1 MSQNSNKISKR
12 FGDGPKMSIEFYPC
26 SSSRVKEFLGKA
38 ESVGSAESETLAGL
52 RARLREEVETMEAH
66 MNSLDFEAR
75 TKLRNQQ
82 TLELRQ
88 EEEQSLL
95 LELQA
100 ATRERTAGDLDIG
113 TL

>member
-1 MSQNSNKISKR
+1 MKPPRSFVDTFTTRALKQR
-12 FGDGPKMSIEFYPC
+12 
-26 SSSRVKEFLGKA
+26 
-38 ESVGSAESETLAGL
+38 

-82 TLELRQ
+82 TMELRR
-88 EEEQSLL
+88 EEEESLL

>member
-1 MSQNSNKISKR
+1 MTPSLNRELKQR
-12 FGDGPKMSIEFYPC
+12 
-26 SSSRVKEFLGKA
+26 
-38 ESVGSAESETLAGL
+38 

-100 ATRERTAGDLDIG
+100 ATRERTTGELDIG

>member
-1 MSQNSNKISKR
+1 
-12 FGDGPKMSIEFYPC
+12 
-26 SSSRVKEFLGKA
+26 
-38 ESVGSAESETLAGL
+38 
-52 RARLREEVETMEAH
+52 MEAH

-82 TLELRQ
+82 TMELRR
-88 EEEQSLL
+88 EEEESLL

-100 ATRERTAGDLDIG
+100 ATRERAAGDLDIG

>member
-1 MSQNSNKISKR
+1 
-12 FGDGPKMSIEFYPC
+12 
-26 SSSRVKEFLGKA
+26 
-38 ESVGSAESETLAGL
+38 
-52 RARLREEVETMEAH
+52 MEAH

-100 ATRERTAGDLDIG
+100 ATRERTMGELDIG